1 LTRNVVGNTPFF
13 RSLCDIGIALPSTEQ
28 MRTSLVL
35 LGLLVAAGGCKKDSA
50 PAPSGGGTGGGGGS
64 GTGGGSG
71 GGGGKGPTGWLVGN
85 SAVLAHVGA
94 DGSVAYG
101 NAPIPSVQLNN
112 IACRYEGEAW
122 VVGNG
127 GTLLYTNDGGTTW
140 TSQQVPATA
149 DLRAVGTQDDGP
161 VFVVGNSGTFLES
174 DDTGATWRNLGD
186 GVAAFRSIAA
196 AQDGGTVLAI
206 SDDGGVWSYDGA
218 AITRTATLTGARAVA
233 LSPDGMLVLVVGTNA
248 MWTSSDAGVTWTS
261 LTVGQTVAF
270 DDVRLDQDGNGVAVG
285 TGGAVAL
292 VQPNGEVVMNHA
304 GTADLHTVHIGGWG
318 AVGEQGY
325 TAGEGGQVYTSVDGG
340 WTWELGPNIGQTL
353 YGVDSIGDGHR

>member
-1 LTRNVVGNTPFF
+1 
-13 RSLCDIGIALPSTEQ
+13 

-35 LGLLVAAGGCKKDSA
+35 LGLLVVTGGSSCKKDTA
-50 PAPSGGGTGGGGGS
+50 PPPTMGTGTGSGTGS
-64 GTGGGSG
+64 GTGGG

-85 SAVLAHVGA
+85 SAVLAHVGG
-94 DGSVAYG
+94 DGSLAYG

-112 IACRYEGEAW
+112 IACRYQGEAW
-122 VVGNG
+122 VVGNS
-127 GTLLYTNDGGTTW
+127 GTLLYTNDGGVTW

-149 DLRAVGTQDDGP
+149 DLRAVATQDDGP

-174 DDTGATWRNLGD
+174 DDTGASWRNLGD

-196 AQDGGTVLAI
+196 SQDGGTVVAI

-218 AITRTATLTGARAVA
+218 AIARTATLTGARAVA
-233 LSPDGMLVLVVGTNA
+233 LSPDGMLALVVGTNA
-248 MWTSSDAGVTWTS
+248 IWSSSDAGVTWAP
-261 LTVGQTVAF
+261 LTIGQTVAF

-292 VQPNGEVVMNHA
+292 IQPNGEVVMNHA

-318 AVGEQGY
+318 SVGAQGY
-325 TAGEGGQVYTSVDGG
+325 TAGEGGQVYMSTDGG
-340 WTWELGPNIGQTL
+340 WTWELGPNVGQTL